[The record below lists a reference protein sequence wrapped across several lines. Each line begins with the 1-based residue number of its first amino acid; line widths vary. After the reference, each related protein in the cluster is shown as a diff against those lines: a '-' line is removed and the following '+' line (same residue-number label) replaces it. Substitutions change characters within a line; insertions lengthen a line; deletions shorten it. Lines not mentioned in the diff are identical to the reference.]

1 MTNFSF
7 NFAGSGALRADSI
20 DVTGTVTATSIVGAL
35 TE

>member
-1 MTNFSF
+1 MTNFSH

-20 DVTGTVTATSIVGAL
+20 DVTGTVTATSIVGTL